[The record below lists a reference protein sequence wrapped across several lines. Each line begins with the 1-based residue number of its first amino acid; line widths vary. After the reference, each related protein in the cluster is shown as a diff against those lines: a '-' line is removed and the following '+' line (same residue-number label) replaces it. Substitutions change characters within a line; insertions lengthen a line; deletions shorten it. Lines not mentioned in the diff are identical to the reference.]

1 MSPYFS
7 IITPVYN
14 SQKYLRKCIESVL
27 EQTYSS
33 WELILIDDGSTDASG
48 KICDSFCNDTRIKV
62 IHQEN
67 AGALSSRIRG
77 IQSASGKY
85 QLGLDS
91 DDYLDSNCL
100 ETIKKAIDI
109 SGSDLIF
116 YGFRLVGSQ
125 HGICKCTL
133 APENM
138 YSQKQIIEEVI
149 ENTNHSLWNKA
160 IRMDKVKKARY
171 SNLRKN
177 LSINLDYAQ
186 IISILGNIKTGYV
199 IDDALYNYRIYKSSL
214 SHSCKVQHI
223 LDTGY
228 VTKFV
233 LQRLKLVN
241 LLDESMRDKVY
252 LAYCKMI
259 SRRFLTLFHNN
270 IISKEDCKKIH
281 HDKVYI
287 SSKRVE
293 TLKNLGRY
301 DYMILK
307 LFRYR
312 QYWLLRMMAE
322 SPGSRF

>member
-77 IQSASGKY
+77 IQLASGKY

-116 YGFRLVGSQ
+116 FGFRLVGRQ
-125 HGICKCTL
+125 HEICKCTL
-133 APENM
+133 ASGKIYTQREILE
-138 YSQKQIIEEVI
+138 QVI
-149 ENTNHSLWNKA
+149 ENTNHSLSNKA
-160 IRMDKVKKARY
+160 IRMDKVKQARY
-171 SNLRKN
+171 FNLKKN

-186 IISILGNIKTGYV
+186 IISILGHIKTGYV
-199 IDDALYNYRIYKSSL
+199 IDDVLYNYRLYESSL

-228 VTKFV
+228 VTEYV
-233 LQRLKLVN
+233 LHQLKIVG
-241 LLDESMRDKVY
+241 LLDTSMYDKVY
-252 LAYCKMI
+252 LAYLKMI
-259 SRRFLTLFHNN
+259 SHRLMRLFANRS
-270 IISKEDCKKIH
+270 ISKEDCRMIH
-281 HDKVYI
+281 KSKVYI
-287 SSKRVE
+287 RSKTME
-293 TLKNLGRY
+293 TLENLGEY
-301 DYMILK
+301 NFQILR
-307 LFRYR
+307 LFRRR
-312 QYWLLRMMAE
+312 QYWILRWMGKR
-322 SPGSRF
+322 SF